1 MKLKRYCHQNL
12 LPIWNPHW
20 CFNLDLF
27 DCGVEWKQV
36 RNDGF
41 YSTHFFHICFYTK
54 SPTHMFRHSS
64 VYYLFNVGD
73 RCLFSL
79 TDYSHSVSVSV
90 FKQLYIW
97 AMSHFELAHIPFFP
111 QGLFLF
117 LIMYICVFESVYVYH
132 LYSNT
137 HRGHK
142 RAFDPVHLKLEVA
155 MSHHLHTV
163 DLGSLETPQT
173 FLFTNSSLQSQFSFW
188 QCILIFSFNISWFFY
203 NNKLS
208 RIL

>member
-12 LPIWNPHW
+12 LPMHNPHW
-20 CFNLDLF
+20 CFKLDLF
-27 DCGVEWKQV
+27 DCEVEWKQV

-41 YSTHFFHICFYTK
+41 YSARFFHICFYTK
-54 SPTHMFRHSS
+54 SPTHIFRHSS

-97 AMSHFELAHIPFFP
+97 AMSHFELAHMPFIPSGFVFI
-111 QGLFLF
+111 FNYVY
-117 LIMYICVFESVYVYH
+117 MCVWICVCIPSIFQ
-132 LYSNT
+132 YSQRPQKGIRSCAPAV
-137 HRGHK
+137 RGGYEPSP
-142 RAFDPVHLKLEVA
+142 AYCGP
-155 MSHHLHTV
+155 
-163 DLGSLETPQT
+163 GSLETPQT
-173 FLFTNSSLQSQFSFW
+173 FLFSNSSLQSQFSFW
-188 QCILIFSFNISWFFY
+188 QCILIISFNISWFFY